1 MAMLAHKASVPTS
14 MGLGSSS
21 GTSIRDYAVGP
32 SQRTPAMTTTTTTTH
47 HGPFASPTESEFS
60 EAYDTHDSIR

>member
-14 MGLGSSS
+14 MGLGSNS

-32 SQRTPAMTTTTTTTH
+32 SQRTPAMTTTH
-47 HGPFASPTESEFS
+47 NGPFASPTESEFS
-60 EAYDTHDSIR
+60 EAYDAHDSIR